1 MNKTAAGHIAAL
13 VTVIIWGTTF
23 ISTKILLEAFGP
35 TEILFIR
42 FLLGFAILSLIY
54 PKRLKTED
62 KKQELIFAAAGL
74 CGICLYY
81 LLENIALTYT
91 TASNVSVIISA
102 APFFTAV
109 LSRVFMKTEK
119 QGINFFIGFVT
130 AMTGICI
137 ISFGGIRLGTG
148 IAGDMLALLAAL
160 IWAVYSLLTRK
171 IGSYGYNTVQATRRI
186 FAYGMVFM
194 IPALFFFPP
203 DWDTENFFRPEYLM
217 QLVYLGAG
225 ASALCF
231 VSWNYAVKVLGA
243 VRTGVYIYTVPVI
256 TVITSAA
263 VLKERL
269 TVMTAAGTLLT
280 LAGSVIS
287 EMKPRNTKGEK

>member
-23 ISTKILLEAFGP
+23 ISTKILLAAFGP

-54 PKRLKTED
+54 PKRLKTKD

-194 IPALFFFPP
+194 IAALFFFPP
-203 DWDTENFFRPEYLM
+203 DWDKEKFFRPEYLM

-256 TVITSAA
+256 TVMTSAA

-287 EMKPRNTKGEK
+287 EMKPRNIKGEK